1 LDDEGIS
8 AARTPGSKTGSGSN
22 SSRLPRSLKLEERRR
37 LLAQPSHKYPTGVRN
52 RALMAAMLYA
62 GLRCAEAL
70 ALRPRDVDFSRYL
83 ILVVAGKGKKDRV
96 VPITPALE
104 PLLLE
109 WPESLPSRFS

>member
-62 GLRCAEAL
+62 GLRS
-70 ALRPRDVDFSRYL
+70 PRRWRFARATS
-83 ILVVAGKGKKDRV
+83 
-96 VPITPALE
+96 TSPAI
-104 PLLLE
+104 
-109 WPESLPSRFS
+109 